1 MTKRDK
7 TETQIQEWEEQIVL
21 IKQLIEVAEGLKK
34 MEPNNTVYLDQ
45 SIINYKSYIVELES
59 KITELKSLKDS
70 FLLQTENKNVIQAT
84 PIN

>member
-21 IKQLIEVAEGLKK
+21 IKQLIEVAEELKK
-34 MEPNNTVYLDQ
+34 MEPNNAVYLDQ

-70 FLLQTENKNVIQAT
+70 FLSVPKCYASYTD
-84 PIN
+84 